1 MQSQGASKTAS
12 DISVILNYINLKENC
27 SLNDL
32 LIGIAL
38 ALIKQAVL
46 PGFLSCMVPLGAN
59 WEQ

>member
-38 ALIKQAVL
+38 ALIK
-46 PGFLSCMVPLGAN
+46 
-59 WEQ
+59 